1 MKKVLV
7 AIGSAAMAAVLWAAA
22 PATNKAES
30 VKFAS
35 IKIADV
41 TTTTN
46 AIVQVAQ
53 HCSPG
58 MEGMMF
64 AMSMVQAFLQNDYTR
79 ELGPMRLG
87 ANVLSLFYATK
98 EALTSEETMEEAD
111 VVVLY
116 PTAWTKAKFLA
127 AHTNAVEKNGV
138 IQYSFKGG
146 KTMDAVFSA
155 DGKWVAT
162 SDAPGAALRGI
173 KEIAAAEKSMGG
185 DVLQMEAS
193 HLDGLR
199 FSPVMPVVNE
209 KAETQDEVMELLR
222 QIECGRIAFRVTAK
236 GLEVHGAI
244 TPKAGTEIAKIGKIA
259 LDGDG
264 KGAALFSKADAR
276 AVCAFAAAK
285 NAGGRHGMQGKD
297 AIEIF
302 KKAFKAAGVDF
313 VSVTYS
319 EKEKNNGYKTYEVD
333 VGKLTKEVYAL
344 TQSNA
349 LTNLFAELD
358 KAADKEE
365 KKFTAESPEVRGQ
378 SILKGVKPMTTV
390 RQKYAAVM
398 GDVEK
403 KPIHTAWVGSIYD
416 TLKVSLPLVMEAVG
430 PTNETVQAMKP
441 MVDMLPAVEDA
452 ATAMVCW
459 NEGKELVYLMR
470 FSKGELYGVC
480 SAFKMAAMMSQAGCA
495 AGDEDDEEEEEDD
508 EEDL

>member
-1 MKKVLV
+1 MKKLML
-7 AIGSAAMAAVLWAAA
+7 AMGSAAMAAILWAAA
-22 PATNKAES
+22 PAANKAES

-46 AIVQVAQ
+46 AIVRVAQ

-64 AMSMVQAFLQNDYTR
+64 AMPIVQAVLQNDYTQ
-79 ELGPMRLG
+79 EVGPMRKG
-87 ANVLSLFYATK
+87 ANVLCLFYATE
-98 EALTSEETMEEAD
+98 EALTSDEMMEEAD

-116 PTAWTKAKFLA
+116 PTAWTKEKFLA

-138 IQYSFKGG
+138 IQYSFKDG

-185 DVLQMEAS
+185 DVVQFEAS
-193 HLDGLR
+193 HLDHLR
-199 FSPVMPVVNE
+199 FSPVTPALKE
-209 KAETQDEVMELLR
+209 KAGTPDEVMEMMR
-222 QIECGRIAFRVTAK
+222 QLERGEIGLKVTAK
-236 GLEVHGAI
+236 GLEMHGAI
-244 TPKAGTEIAKIGKIA
+244 TPKAGTELAKCGKIA
-259 LDGDG
+259 LAGDG
-264 KGAALFSKADAR
+264 KGAALFSKADVR
-276 AVCAFAAAK
+276 AVCAFAVAK
-285 NAGGRHGMQGKD
+285 NAGGEYGLQGKD
-297 AIEIF
+297 VIKIF

-319 EKEKNNGYKTYEVD
+319 EQEKNNGYKTYEVD

-344 TQSNA
+344 TQTGA
-349 LTNLFAELD
+349 ETNLLGALD
-358 KAADKEE
+358 KTAEKAE
-365 KKFTAESPEVRGQ
+365 KKFTAEGPEVRVQ
-378 SILKGVKPMTTV
+378 SIMKGAKPATTV

-403 KPIHTAWVGSIYD
+403 KPIHTAWVGSVYETFQMSMPAIF
-416 TLKVSLPLVMEAVG
+416 EAMG
-430 PTNETVQAMKP
+430 STNEVVQAIKP
-441 MVDMLPAVEDA
+441 MVEMLPAVDGA
-452 ATAMVCW
+452 ATAMACW
-459 NEGKELVYLMR
+459 NEGQDLVYTIRL
-470 FSKGELYGVC
+470 SKGELYGIC
-480 SAFKMAAMMSQAGCA
+480 SIFKLAMMLQQTNCA
-495 AGDEDDEEEEEDD
+495 ADDEDEEDDD

>member
-1 MKKVLV
+1 MKKVLI
-7 AIGSAAMAAVLWAAA
+7 AMGSAAMAAVLWAAA

-46 AIVQVAQ
+46 AIVRLAQ

-58 MEGMMF
+58 IEGMMF
-64 AMSMVQAFLQNDYTR
+64 AMPMVQAFLQNDYTR

-87 ANVLSLFYATK
+87 ANVLSLFYATE
-98 EALTSEETMEEAD
+98 EALASDEMMDEAD

-116 PTAWTKAKFLA
+116 PTAWTKEKFLA

-138 IQYSFKGG
+138 IQYLFKGG

-173 KEIAAAEKSMGG
+173 KEIAAAEKSMDG
-185 DVLQMEAS
+185 DVVQFEAS

-199 FSPVMPVVNE
+199 FSPAMPVVNE
-209 KAETQDEVMELLR
+209 KAETQDEVMELVR
-222 QIECGRIAFRVTAK
+222 QIERGMVGLKVTAK
-236 GLEVHGAI
+236 GLEIHGAI
-244 TPKAGTEIAKIGKIA
+244 TPKAGTEIAKVGKIA
-259 LDGDG
+259 LKGDG
-264 KGAALFSKADAR
+264 EGAALFSKADAR
-276 AVCAFAAAK
+276 AVCAFAAAE
-285 NAGGRHGMQGKD
+285 NSGGEYGMQGKD
-297 AIEIF
+297 TVEIF

-349 LTNLFAELD
+349 LTNLLEELN

-365 KKFTAESPEVRGQ
+365 KKFTAEGPEVRGQ
-378 SILKGVKPMTTV
+378 SILKGVKPATTV

-403 KPIHTAWVGSIYD
+403 KPIHTAWVGSVYD
-416 TLKVSLPLVMEAVG
+416 ALKVSLPLVMEAVG
-430 PTNETVQAMKP
+430 PTNEVVQAMKP
-441 MVDMLPAVEDA
+441 MVEMLPAVDDA
-452 ATAMVCW
+452 ATAMVVW
-459 NEGKELVYLMR
+459 NEGKDLIYTIRL
-470 FSKGELYGVC
+470 SKSELYGVC
-480 SAFKMAAMMSQAGCA
+480 SAFKMATMMSQAGCA
-495 AGDEDDEEEEEDD
+495 AGDEDDEEEEDD
-508 EEDL
+508 DDL

>member
-22 PATNKAES
+22 PTANKSES

-41 TTTTN
+41 TTMTN

-64 AMSMVQAFLQNDYTR
+64 AMPMVQAFLQNDYTR

-87 ANVLSLFYATK
+87 ANVLSLFYATE

-116 PTAWTKAKFLA
+116 PTAWTKEKFLA

-138 IQYSFKGG
+138 IQYSFAGG

-193 HLDGLR
+193 HLGGGR
-199 FSPVMPVVNE
+199 FSPAMPVVNGRVG
-209 KAETQDEVMELLR
+209 TSDEAMELLR
-222 QIECGRIAFRVTAK
+222 QIERGMVGIKVTAK
-236 GLEVHGAI
+236 GLEIRGAI
-244 TPKAGTEIAKIGKIA
+244 TPKAGTEIAKVGKIA

-285 NAGGRHGMQGKD
+285 NAGGGYGMQGKD

-344 TQSNA
+344 MQSNA
-349 LTNLFAELD
+349 VTNLFEELD

-365 KKFTAESPEVRGQ
+365 KKFTAEGPEVRAQ
-378 SILKGVKPMTTV
+378 SILKGVKPATTL

-403 KPIHTAWVGSIYD
+403 KPIHTAWVGSVYD
-416 TLKVSLPLVMEAVG
+416 TIKVSLPLAMEAVG
-430 PTNETVQAMKP
+430 PTNEVVQAMKP
-441 MVDMLPAVEDA
+441 MVEMLPAVDDA

-459 NEGKELVYLMR
+459 NEGKDLVYTMR
-470 FSKGELYGVC
+470 FSKCELYGIC
-480 SAFKMAAMMSQAGCA
+480 SVFKMVMMMDQANCA
-495 AGDEDDEEEEEDD
+495 AGVDEDDEDDEEDD
-508 EEDL
+508 EL